1 MIHFGSFENN
11 CQLSILLLDLSNNHR
26 LQLFKRL
33 FENYQLFYGN
43 MKSPQNIPVISL
55 ENVSIRLPDRVTFEQ
70 CSWKLCSNEHWLITG
85 PTGSG
90 KSLFARAL
98 IGELPFVGGQVNY
111 CFPDGSEFPD
121 ENITYVN
128 FDDIRTM
135 KTDDNLFVQS
145 RYWSCDESM
154 LVDEFLSEKQV
165 KAINPFEV
173 RKKRGDKGFNLYR
186 KEIIS
191 LLKIESLLSSQIDH
205 LSFGE
210 SRKVLLAQGLLKKP
224 YVLILD
230 NPLQGLDSQFKV
242 YFKSILFP
250 AFIKH
255 GIQLIILAPDI
266 SDAPQFITHHL
277 IIANCNISK
286 SRPFKAITNAKADA
300 IGTTILPENKKS
312 YAVNSKNTVSEKK
325 LIEIKDLSLSVGN
338 KRLFSHLDW
347 TICKGQ
353 HWALLGPNGSGKT
366 TLLSLILGDHPQIY
380 AHNITVFGKRWGNGT
395 SIWDIKKK
403 IGWVS
408 PELQTCFVR
417 TDSCLDVVC
426 SGFFDTIGLFSRC
439 SRAKRLL
446 AIEWFEKTEL
456 LPFVNDSFGVVSE
469 GVQRFIL
476 LLRAIIKKP
485 ELLILD
491 EPLQGLD
498 TKFQKRLLKIVD
510 KIAATDCTVICVT
523 HTPELL
529 PKCIMHELR
538 LGV

>member
-1 MIHFGSFENN
+1 
-11 CQLSILLLDLSNNHR
+11 
-26 LQLFKRL
+26 
-33 FENYQLFYGN
+33 
-43 MKSPQNIPVISL
+43 MKSPPIIPVISL
-55 ENVSIRLPDRVTFEQ
+55 EKVSIKLPDRVTFQ
-70 CSWKLCSNEHWLITG
+70 YCSWKLCSKEHWLITG

-98 IGELPFVGGQVNY
+98 IGDLPFVGGQVNY

-121 ENITYVN
+121 EKIVYVN

-135 KTDDNLFVQS
+135 KADDNLFVQS

-154 LVDEFLSEKQV
+154 LVDDFLSEKQI
-165 KAINPFEV
+165 KAVNPFEV
-173 RKKRGDKGFNLYR
+173 NKKRGDKGFNHYR

-210 SRKVLLAQGLLKKP
+210 SRKVLLAQGLLKGP

-230 NPLQGLDSQFKV
+230 NPLQGFDLQFKK
-242 YFKSILFP
+242 YFKSTLVS
-250 AFIKH
+250 AFVDQ
-255 GIQLIILAPDI
+255 GIQLIILAPDSI
-266 SDAPQFITHHL
+266 DAPQCITHHL

-286 SRPFKAITNAKADA
+286 NIPFKAIVNANTN
-300 IGTTILPENKKS
+300 IIETTTKPEKRKPCT
-312 YAVNSKNTVSEKK
+312 VNSKNAIPAKK
-325 LIEIKDLSLSVGN
+325 LIEIIDLSLSVK
-338 KRLFSHLDW
+338 KRYLFSHLDW

-380 AHNITVFGKRWGNGT
+380 AHNITVFGKRWGYGT

-426 SGFFDTIGLFSRC
+426 SGFFDTIGLYSRC

-456 LPFVNDSFGVVSE
+456 LPFAYDSFGAVSE
-469 GVQRFIL
+469 GVQRFVL
-476 LLRAIIKKP
+476 LIRAIVKKP

-510 KIAATDCTVICVT
+510 RIATTGCTVICVT
-523 HTPELL
+523 HSPELL
-529 PKCIMHELR
+529 PECITHELR
-538 LGV
+538 LDA